1 MEVKPIALSRIPT
14 QNNQR
19 REVLFMKLKLR
30 EKICYGIG
38 DLGFDLFANFI
49 GSYFMLFMTDVL
61 GISPFV
67 GGCIFGVA
75 RIWDAINDPL
85 MGSIVEHGRPNKHGR
100 YRKFM
105 LYAFVPMTVFFILCF
120 TAPNLPMAGK
130 ILYIGAIYI
139 FYGMSSTMYQV
150 PYGSLSSVMS
160 TSSQDYAVLGT
171 FRDYGANISGTVVN
185 AIAVSMI
192 MFFGGSMNS
201 SRGFL
206 FTAISIGIVS
216 CGCLFIGFI
225 GTREHVRVDP
235 EPVPFKDCLKAF
247 AANRPSQILCVM
259 IICASLGMG
268 FRMVWTSYYALYY
281 LQNPDM
287 IARILTITFSLPLV
301 GLLFVP
307 GLTKLIGKKAML
319 LIGNTCL
326 VISGV
331 IFLFAGN
338 NIAWNTVAA
347 VCCGICLSFTYSVI
361 WGILPDTANYGEWK
375 TGIRATGFIYAIGVF
390 ALKLGSAIAN
400 MGAGTYLQI
409 LGYDPAFGMEQTAGC
424 AHGIYLANGWTS
436 IVLGLIGSIVF
447 LLFFKL
453 DKATMDKVEHEL
465 AERRAKKVGT
475 AE

>member
-1 MEVKPIALSRIPT
+1 
-14 QNNQR
+14 
-19 REVLFMKLKLR
+19 MKLKLR

-61 GISPFV
+61 GISPLM
-67 GGCIFGVA
+67 GGGIFAVA

-85 MGSIVEHGRPNKHGR
+85 MGSITERLKPNKFGR
-100 YRKFM
+100 YRRFM
-105 LYAFVPMTVFFILCF
+105 LYAIVPMTVFFILCF
-120 TAPNLPMAGK
+120 TSPNLPMAGK
-130 ILYIGAIYI
+130 VAYIGAIYI

-160 TSSQDYAVLGT
+160 TRSQDYAVLGT

-185 AIAVSMI
+185 AVAVSMI

-201 SRGFL
+201 SKGFL
-206 FTAISIGIVS
+206 YTAISVGVVS
-216 CGCLFIGFI
+216 CGCLIIGFL
-225 GTREHVRVDP
+225 GTKEHVHVSSDP
-235 EPVPFKDCLKAF
+235 TPLKDCFKAF
-247 AANRPSQILCVM
+247 LGNRPSQILCVM

-268 FRMVWTSYYALYY
+268 FRMVWTAYYCLYY
-281 LQNPDM
+281 LGNPDM
-287 IARILTITFSLPLV
+287 IARILTITFTMPLV

-307 GLTKLIGKKAML
+307 TLTKLIGKKAML
-319 LIGNTCL
+319 LIGNGCL

-338 NIAWNTVAA
+338 NLFWNTVAA

-361 WGILPDTANYGEWK
+361 WGILPDTVNYGEWK

-400 MGAGTYLQI
+400 LGAGTYLTL
-409 LGYDPAFGMEQTAGC
+409 LGYQASLGMEQTASC

-436 IVLGLIGSIVF
+436 IVLGIIGTVVF
-447 LLFFKL
+447 LFYRL
-453 DKATMDKVEHEL
+453 DKQTLETVEREL
-465 AERRAKKVGT
+465 AERRAAQGQ
-475 AE
+475 

>member
-1 MEVKPIALSRIPT
+1 
-14 QNNQR
+14 
-19 REVLFMKLKLR
+19 MKLKLR

-49 GSYFMLFMTDVL
+49 GSYFMLFMTNVL

-75 RIWDAINDPL
+75 RIWDAVNDPL
-85 MGSIVEHGRPNKHGR
+85 MGSISERIRPNRFGR
-100 YRKFM
+100 YRRFM
-105 LYAFVPMTVFFILCF
+105 LYAFIPVTVFFILCF
-120 TAPNLPMAGK
+120 TAPNLSMTGK
-130 ILYIGAIYI
+130 VLYIGAIYI

-160 TSSQDYAVLGT
+160 TKSQDYAVLGT

-185 AIAVSMI
+185 AVAVSMI
-192 MFFGGSMNS
+192 MYFGGSMNS
-201 SRGFL
+201 SKGFL
-206 FTAISIGIVS
+206 YTAISIGIVS
-216 CGCLFIGFI
+216 CGCLLVGFL
-225 GTREHVRVDP
+225 GTKEHVRVVPD
-235 EPVPFKDCLKAF
+235 PVPLKDCLKAF
-247 AANRPSQILCVM
+247 AGNRPSQILCIM

-268 FRMVWTSYYALYY
+268 FRMVWTTYYGLYY

-287 IARILTITFSLPLV
+287 ISRILTITFTMPLI

-307 GLTKLIGKKAML
+307 TLTKLLGKKIML
-319 LIGNTCL
+319 LIGNGCL

-338 NIAWNTVAA
+338 NLVWNTVAA

-361 WGILPDTANYGEWK
+361 WGILPDTVNYGEWK

-400 MGAGTYLQI
+400 MGAGTYLEI
-409 LGYDPAFGMEQTAGC
+409 LGYDKDLGMAQTVSC

-436 IVLGLIGSIVF
+436 IVLGLIGTIVF
-447 LLFFKL
+447 LLFFRL
-453 DKATMDKVEHEL
+453 DKDTMSVVEREL
-465 AERRAKKVGT
+465 AERRAQKAGE
-475 AE
+475 AQSE